1 MSKLGLGT
9 VQFGTDYGLNSLDG
23 QVRPQEVKKILNYAR
38 SKQIA
43 LLDTAPAYGYS
54 EEIIGG
60 INNSEFQ
67 VVTKTRHFDTLK
79 ITNDEV
85 SLLNQDFN
93 NSLKKLNQIK
103 IYGLLIHNA
112 DDLLKPGGE
121 KILDLLQ
128 KFKQTNKL
136 MKVGVSVYDHI
147 KLHSILDNFDID
159 MVQLPFNIIDRRMLD
174 SGMLTSLYKKGI
186 EVHARSVFLQGLL
199 LMSGKLMPSKFNR
212 WSNLWKLWHEWLHD
226 NQISPVEASVRYA
239 ISFSEIAKVLVG
251 VDSVNQLKEIYK
263 ASSGTLPKI
272 PDELQTTDADLLNPS
287 NWGKL

>member
-38 SKQIA
+38 SKQIV
-43 LLDTAPAYGYS
+43 LLDTAPAYGNS
-54 EEIIGG
+54 EEILGG

-85 SLLNQDFN
+85 SLLNKDFN

-174 SGMLTSLYKKGI
+174 SGMLASLYKKGI

-199 LMSGKLMPSKFNR
+199 LMSAKLMPSKFNR
-212 WSNLWKLWHEWLHD
+212 WNNLWKLWHEWLHD
-226 NQISPVEASVRYA
+226 NRISPVEASVRYA
-239 ISFSEIAKVLVG
+239 ISFSEISKVLVG

-272 PDELQTTDADLLNPS
+272 PDELQTADADLLNPS
-287 NWGKL
+287 NWGQL

>member
-38 SKQIA
+38 SKQIV
-43 LLDTAPAYGYS
+43 LLDPAPAYGNS
-54 EEIIGG
+54 EEILGG

-174 SGMLTSLYKKGI
+174 SGMLASLYKKGI

-199 LMSGKLMPSKFNR
+199 LMSAKLMPSKFNR
-212 WSNLWKLWHEWLHD
+212 WNNLWKLWHEWLHD
-226 NQISPVEASVRYA
+226 NRISPVEASVRYA
-239 ISFSEIAKVLVG
+239 ISFSEISKVLVG

-287 NWGKL
+287 NWEQL

>member
-38 SKQIA
+38 SKQIV
-43 LLDTAPAYGYS
+43 LLDTAPAYGNS
-54 EEIIGG
+54 EEILGG

-174 SGMLTSLYKKGI
+174 SGMLTSLYKRGI
-186 EVHARSVFLQGLL
+186 EVHARSIFLQGLL
-199 LMSGKLMPSKFNR
+199 LMSAKLMPSKFNR
-212 WSNLWKLWHEWLHD
+212 WNNLWKLWHEWLHD
-226 NQISPVEASVRYA
+226 NRISPVEASVRYA
-239 ISFSEIAKVLVG
+239 ISFSEISKVLVG

-287 NWGKL
+287 NWEQL

>member
-9 VQFGTDYGLNSLDG
+9 VQFGIDYGLNSIGG
-23 QVRPQEVKKILNYAR
+23 QIRPQEIKKILNYAR
-38 SKQIA
+38 SKRIV
-43 LLDTAPAYGYS
+43 LLDTAPAYGKS
-54 EEIIGG
+54 EEILGE

-67 VVTKTRHFDTLK
+67 VVTKTRHFDNLK

-85 SLLNQDFN
+85 SLLDKDFN

-112 DDLLKPGGE
+112 DDLLKPGSE
-121 KILDLLQ
+121 KIYDRLQ

-136 MKVGVSVYDHI
+136 IKVGVSVYDHI
-147 KLHSILDNFDID
+147 KLNSILDNFDID
-159 MVQLPFNIIDRRMLD
+159 IVQLPFNIIDRRMLD

-199 LMSGKLMPSKFNR
+199 LMSGKSMPSKFNR
-212 WSNLWKLWHEWLHD
+212 WSNLWKLWHDWLHD
-226 NQISPVEASVRYA
+226 NRISPVEASVRYA
-239 ISFSEIAKVLVG
+239 ISFSEISKVLVG

-272 PDELQTTDADLLNPS
+272 PDELQTTDVDLLNPS
-287 NWGKL
+287 KWGQL

>member
-38 SKQIA
+38 SKQIV
-43 LLDTAPAYGYS
+43 LLDTAPAYGNS
-54 EEIIGG
+54 EEILGG

>member
-38 SKQIA
+38 SKQIV
-43 LLDTAPAYGYS
+43 LLDTAPAYGNS
-54 EEIIGG
+54 EEILGG

-147 KLHSILDNFDID
+147 KLHSILDNFDIY

-174 SGMLTSLYKKGI
+174 SGMLASLYKKGI

-199 LMSGKLMPSKFNR
+199 LMSAKLMPSKFNR
-212 WSNLWKLWHEWLHD
+212 WNNLWKLWHEWLHD
-226 NQISPVEASVRYA
+226 NRISPVEASVRYA
-239 ISFSEIAKVLVG
+239 ISFSEISKVLVG

-287 NWGKL
+287 NWEQL

>member
-38 SKQIA
+38 SKQIV
-43 LLDTAPAYGYS
+43 LLDTAPAYGNS
-54 EEIIGG
+54 EEILGG

-174 SGMLTSLYKKGI
+174 SGMLTSLYKRGI
-186 EVHARSVFLQGLL
+186 EVHARSIFLQGLL

-212 WSNLWKLWHEWLHD
+212 WNNLWKLWHEWLHD
-226 NQISPVEASVRYA
+226 NRISPVEASVRYA
-239 ISFSEIAKVLVG
+239 ISFSEISKVLVG

-287 NWGKL
+287 NWEQL

>member
-38 SKQIA
+38 SKQIV
-43 LLDTAPAYGYS
+43 LLDTAPAYGNS
-54 EEIIGG
+54 EEILGG

-174 SGMLTSLYKKGI
+174 SGMLASLYKKGI

-199 LMSGKLMPSKFNR
+199 LMSAKLMPSKFNR
-212 WSNLWKLWHEWLHD
+212 WNNLWKLWHEWLHD
-226 NQISPVEASVRYA
+226 NRISPVEASVRYA
-239 ISFSEIAKVLVG
+239 ISFSEISKVLVG

-272 PDELQTTDADLLNPS
+272 PDEQQTTDADLLNPS
-287 NWGKL
+287 NWEQL

>member
-38 SKQIA
+38 SKQIV
-43 LLDTAPAYGYS
+43 LLDTAPAYGNS
-54 EEIIGG
+54 EEILGG

-85 SLLNQDFN
+85 SLLNKDFN

-174 SGMLTSLYKKGI
+174 SGMLASLYKKGI

-199 LMSGKLMPSKFNR
+199 LMSAKLMPSKFNR
-212 WSNLWKLWHEWLHD
+212 WNNLWKLWHEWLHD
-226 NQISPVEASVRYA
+226 NRISPVEASVRYA
-239 ISFSEIAKVLVG
+239 ISFSEISKVLVG

-287 NWGKL
+287 NWEQL

>member
-38 SKQIA
+38 SKQIV

-174 SGMLTSLYKKGI
+174 SGMLASLYKKGI

-199 LMSGKLMPSKFNR
+199 LMSAKLMPSKFNR
-212 WSNLWKLWHEWLHD
+212 WNNLWKLWHEWLHD
-226 NQISPVEASVRYA
+226 NRISPVEASVRYA
-239 ISFSEIAKVLVG
+239 ISFSEISKVLVG

-287 NWGKL
+287 NWEQL

>member
-38 SKQIA
+38 SKQIV
-43 LLDTAPAYGYS
+43 LLDTAPAYGNS
-54 EEIIGG
+54 EEILGG

-174 SGMLTSLYKKGI
+174 SGMLALLYKKGI

-199 LMSGKLMPSKFNR
+199 LMSAKLMPSKFNR
-212 WSNLWKLWHEWLHD
+212 WNNLWKLWHEWLHD
-226 NQISPVEASVRYA
+226 NRISPVEASVRYA
-239 ISFSEIAKVLVG
+239 ISFSEISKVLVG

-287 NWGKL
+287 NWEQL

>member
-9 VQFGTDYGLNSLDG
+9 VQFGTDYGLSSLDG

-38 SKQIA
+38 SKQIV
-43 LLDTAPAYGYS
+43 LLDTAPAYGNS
-54 EEIIGG
+54 EEILGG

-174 SGMLTSLYKKGI
+174 SGMLASLYKKGI

-199 LMSGKLMPSKFNR
+199 LMSAKLMPSKFNR
-212 WSNLWKLWHEWLHD
+212 WNNLWKLWHEWLHD
-226 NQISPVEASVRYA
+226 NRISPVEASVRYA
-239 ISFSEIAKVLVG
+239 ISFSEISKVLVG

-287 NWGKL
+287 NWEQL

>member
-9 VQFGTDYGLNSLDG
+9 VQFGTDYGLNSHDG
-23 QVRPQEVKKILNYAR
+23 QVRPQEVKKILNYAC
-38 SKQIA
+38 SKQIL
-43 LLDTAPAYGYS
+43 LLDTAPAYGNS
-54 EEIIGG
+54 EEILGG
-60 INNSEFQ
+60 INNSAFQ

-85 SLLNQDFN
+85 SLLNKDFN

-174 SGMLTSLYKKGI
+174 SGMLASLYKKGI

-199 LMSGKLMPSKFNR
+199 LMSAKLMPSKFNR
-212 WSNLWKLWHEWLHD
+212 WNNLWKLWHEWLHD
-226 NQISPVEASVRYA
+226 NRISPVEASVRYA
-239 ISFSEIAKVLVG
+239 ISFSEISKVLVG

-287 NWGKL
+287 NWEQL